1 MSMNSYREWV
11 EIYTLLPQRS
21 PQRLH
26 GKADFF
32 WR

>member
-11 EIYTLLPQRS
+11 EIYTLLSQLS
-21 PQRLH
+21 AHRLH

-32 WR
+32 